1 MGTYKVIGKNGK
13 EIVSEVLLHP
23 GFVLG
28 EELTARN
35 ISQKAFADSVGLRAP
50 HLNDLIKGKRHV
62 SALLA
67 LKLDQQLG
75 ISAGF
80 WMRLQVEY
88 DLKIAK
94 KQLKV
99 A

>member
-13 EIVSEVLLHP
+13 ELVSDVLLHP
-23 GFVLG
+23 GSVLG
-28 EELTARN
+28 DELVARA
-35 ISQKAFADSVGLRAP
+35 IPQKEFADLLEMRPS
-50 HLNDLIKGKRHV
+50 HLNEVIKGKRNI

-67 LKLDQQLG
+67 LKLEQQLG
-75 ISAGF
+75 ISAAF
-80 WMRLQVEY
+80 WMRMQVDY
-88 DLKIAK
+88 DLKMAK

>member
-1 MGTYKVIGKNGK
+1 MGSYKVIGKNGK
-13 EIVSEVLLHP
+13 ELESDVLLHP
-23 GFVLG
+23 GIVLG
-28 EELTARN
+28 DELLARN
-35 ISQKAFADSVGLRAP
+35 IPQKEFAELLDMRAP
-50 HLNDLIKGKRHV
+50 HLNELIKGKRHI

-67 LKLDQQLG
+67 LKLEQQLG